1 MSHPVVHFEIIGADP
16 ARLRGYYGELFGW
29 EYGVG
34 DAQTRE
40 VSEPGQYGFVDGAS
54 TGDGGINGGVG
65 GGPGH
70 APQVL
75 FYVAVPSVA
84 AALTEA
90 ERLGGRRL
98 LGPEPPGADFT
109 VGRFADPEGNVV
121 GVAGP
126 A

>member
-1 MSHPVVHFEIIGADP
+1 
-16 ARLRGYYGELFGW
+16 L
-29 EYGVG
+29 
-34 DAQTRE
+34 
-40 VSEPGQYGFVDGAS
+40 
-54 TGDGGINGGVG
+54 G
-65 GGPGH
+65 GGPPGGGAPSGGGGGGPPPP

-84 AALTEA
+84 AALAQA
-90 ERLGGRRL
+90 ERLGGRHL
-98 LGPEPPGADFT
+98 LGPEPPGADFS